1 MAAAASAAA
10 DDLGAQM
17 SHLHLEQ
24 PVKLKD
30 FPCRDFRLKRDD
42 DGRPMRIEGKTIL
55 IKKESEYI
63 DNEMKIYDRIKD
75 LPDIPKVL
83 AVYTCIDANEEGDKP
98 DKKYK
103 VIQYELF
110 VPYET
115 YYPGIRTHGEMMK
128 YFREVFESYVHLIK
142 YKVIHNDLKPE
153 NVLFNPYK
161 DKYVVSDFD
170 SSIFAPLLKDHL
182 LNINRDFHRFFDLF
196 ATAYK
201 EKPLWNPSLNQAMVD
216 VLQRL
221 DVADFQKKYTPQ
233 AFVQFFR
240 PKKAEGIDMT
250 VASDMYVADY
260 LKFIKEN
267 IEHFDQSAGHGGKHR
282 RTIKCRRPSKCR
294 RHRRTNK
301 ANKRRRLTKRR

>member
-1 MAAAASAAA
+1 
-10 DDLGAQM
+10 
-17 SHLHLEQ
+17 
-24 PVKLKD
+24 
-30 FPCRDFRLKRDD
+30 
-42 DGRPMRIEGKTIL
+42 
-55 IKKESEYI
+55 
-63 DNEMKIYDRIKD
+63 MKIYAIIKD
-75 LPDIPKVL
+75 LPDIPKVY
-83 AVYTCIDANEEGDKP
+83 AVYTCIDANEVGDKP
-98 DKKYK
+98 HNKYK

-110 VPYET
+110 VPYNAYQPRIT
-115 YYPGIRTHGEMMK
+115 THAEMMK
-128 YFREVFESYVHLIK
+128 YFREVFESYVDLIK

-161 DKYVVSDFD
+161 GKYVVSDFD

-196 ATAYK
+196 ATAYR
-201 EKPLWNPSLNQAMVD
+201 PTHLWNPSLNQAMGD

-221 DVADFQKKYTPQ
+221 NVDDFQKKYTAQ
-233 AFVQFFR
+233 EFVHFF
-240 PKKAEGIDMT
+240 KKKKKEMGIDMT
-250 VASDMYVADY
+250 VASDMYVDDY

-267 IEHFDQSAGHGGKHR
+267 IEHFDQRAGHGGKNR

>member
-1 MAAAASAAA
+1 MEASAA

-17 SHLHLEQ
+17 GHLHLEQ
-24 PVKLKD
+24 PVQLKN
-30 FPCRDFRLKRDD
+30 FPCREFRLKRDD
-42 DGRPMRIEGKTIL
+42 DGRPMRIDGNTIL

-63 DNEMKIYDRIKD
+63 DNEMKIYDIIKE

-83 AVYTCIDANEEGDKP
+83 AVYTCIDANEDGDKP

-110 VPYET
+110 VSYET
-115 YYPGIRTHGEMMK
+115 YYPRIRTHAEMMK

-142 YKVIHNDLKPE
+142 YNVIHNDLKPE
-153 NVLFNPYK
+153 NVLFNPHK

-170 SSIFAPLLKDHL
+170 SSMLVPLLKDNL

-196 ATAYK
+196 ANAYK

-221 DVADFQKKYTPQ
+221 NVEDFQTKYNQ
-233 AFVQFFR
+233 KAFVKYYVS
-240 PKKAEGIDMT
+240 KKAQGIDMHT
-250 VASDMYVADY
+250 ASNMYVDDY
-260 LKFIKEN
+260 LKFIKEL
-267 IEHFDQSAGHGGKHR
+267 IDRFDQHAGHGGKHR

>member
-1 MAAAASAAA
+1 MAAAASAA

-24 PVKLKD
+24 PVKLED
-30 FPCRDFRLKRDD
+30 FPCREFHLKRDE
-42 DGRPMRIEGKTIL
+42 DGRPMKTVDKTIL

-63 DNEMKIYDRIKD
+63 DNEMKIYAIIKD
-75 LPDIPKVL
+75 LPDIPKVY
-83 AVYTCIDANEEGDKP
+83 AVYTCIDANEPGDKP
-98 DKKYK
+98 HNKYK

-110 VPYET
+110 VPYKA
-115 YYPGIRTHGEMMK
+115 YHPRIRTHAEMMK

-170 SSIFAPLLKDHL
+170 SSIFAPLLKDNL

-196 ATAYK
+196 ANAYK
-201 EKPLWNPSLNQAMVD
+201 EKPLWNPSLNQAMFD

-221 DVADFQKKYTPQ
+221 NVEDFQTKYTQ
-233 AFVQFFR
+233 KAFAKYYIS
-240 PKKAEGIDMT
+240 KKTEGIDMHT
-250 VASDMYVADY
+250 ASNMYVDDY

-267 IEHFDQSAGHGGKHR
+267 IEHFDQHAGRGGKNR